1 MKLLFTVLLFLCPVF
16 CCSVQAQTTSSEEK
30 TLAELQAEVEALK
43 KKTSTW
49 DKIVPYLPKISGF
62 MQFCYNY
69 SETKDESNFALKR
82 VRVSLAGDFFKKKLD
97 YRLQVEFTNTPKIVD
112 AYINYKPFNQL
123 NIRAGQFKIPF
134 AIENTGYTPPTKF
147 EFIEYPLA
155 LKNLMTLDEPI
166 YFNGEKVATHKSSGR
181 DMGLMLYG
189 GFFQREGYSI
199 LNYDLAV
206 FNGAGIN
213 TTDTNKSKDICARLS
228 IVPIEGLQ
236 FTSSYYWGEYSDKDH
251 KVNHLRRVRYSAGA
265 CYDKGP
271 WVVRGEWM
279 GGETGALESDGWYA
293 MGGYRVLKSLLLV
306 ARYDTFK
313 RNSHL
318 ADTRQTNYTAGLVWR
333 PLKFLCWHLNYTY
346 EDYKAVGK
354 PCGSGVSVM
363 VAGIF

>member
-1 MKLLFTVLLFLCPVF
+1 MKFLFSVLLLSAVF
-16 CCSVQAQTTSSEEK
+16 CGSVQAQTPPATQEK
-30 TLAELQAEVEALK
+30 SLAELSAEVETLK
-43 KKTSTW
+43 KKTFTW
-49 DKIVPYLPKISGF
+49 DKIRPYLPKISGF

-69 SETKDESNFALKR
+69 SETKDESNFAFKR
-82 VRVSLAGDFFKKKLD
+82 VRVSLAGDIFKKMD
-97 YRLQVEFTNTPKIVD
+97 YRLQVELTSPKIVD

-166 YFNGEKVATHKSSGR
+166 YSNGEKVATHKSSGR
-181 DMGLMLYG
+181 DMGIMLYG
-189 GFFQREGYSI
+189 GFFKRDGYSI

-213 TTDTNKSKDICARLS
+213 TKDTNKSKDICARLS
-228 IVPIEGLQ
+228 IVPIDGLQ
-236 FTSSYYWGEYSDKDH
+236 FTGSYYWGEFSDGEKEH
-251 KVNHLRRVRYSAGA
+251 KVHHLRRVRYSAGT

-271 WVVRGEWM
+271 VVVRGEWM
-279 GGETGALESDGWYA
+279 GGETGTLESGGWYA
-293 MGGYRVLKSLLLV
+293 MGGYRVLKSLMLL
-306 ARYDTFK
+306 ARYDTYK
-313 RNSHL
+313 SNTHIS
-318 ADTRQTNYTAGLVWR
+318 DTRQTNYTAGLMWR

-346 EDYKAVGK
+346 EDFAVPNKG
-354 PCGSGVSVM
+354 GNALSVM